1 MLLCTWYVVPL
12 TIWYIVLLSIFHC
25 STYAHINFL
34 LFLWPCSVVPS
45 VFVLLFPCSCFF
57 PIVKSTS
64 TVCANVFFLSLC
76 YYSSVLLIPLFL
88 LCTVCAIVSL
98 SNFVCSSY
106 LCCIVPLFLLSI
118 FYCFFCPLSV
128 VPPIYVLFF
137 SGPCLFFPPAC
148 AYVLL
153 FLFQILLFLLFLF
166 YCSSALPMSL
176 LSSYVHMFYCSVCP
190 LSIVPPFYVLL
201 FLLSIS
207 RCSSY
212 LGSII
217 LLSMFCCPAFLRS
230 CVPLFLFWYSSV
242 YVLFFTCFTF
252 SLPASNSIFL
262 LQLVTGS
269 GWECC
274 LRTVYCPVCFACVCS
289 MTTNID

>member
-1 MLLCTWYVVPL
+1 M
-12 TIWYIVLLSIFHC
+12 
-25 STYAHINFL
+25 
-34 LFLWPCSVVPS
+34 LFLWLYSMIYSSAVNLPLFHLRAHQFSFCFSDHVPL
-45 VFVLLFPCSCFF
+45 FLLSLFYCSC
-57 PIVKSTS
+57 VH
-64 TVCANVFFLSLC
+64 VFFILSNLRVLYVLMCSSYLC
-76 YYSSVLLIPLFL
+76 AIIPLSL

-137 SGPCLFFPPAC
+137 SGPCLFFPPA
-148 AYVLL
+148 YVLL
-153 FLFQILLFLLFLF
+153 FLFQIILFLLFLF

-217 LLSMFCCPAFLRS
+217 LLSMFCCPSFLRS